1 MFLIGAAYFVAGSYP
16 ESLTMADLDSAHSMH
31 HTTGNTAHGNDV
43 GRTSG
48 SGVSNSGEH
57 LEFNDIE
64 MNDDMHV
71 NPVHDLA

>member
-31 HTTGNTAHGNDV
+31 HTTGNTVHGNEA
-43 GRTSG
+43 GRI
-48 SGVSNSGEH
+48 SNSGEH

-71 NPVHDLA
+71 NPVHGV